1 MEMTVDIKQTG
12 IESAILC
19 APFDRALTELQKND
33 YKLISLPKNAQLRIQ
48 QGKDHYV
55 SKNGNWVKEGILYV
69 PGERSKLVRVS
80 PILESAK
87 EATHAHRT
95 GKEFYPTKEQIEQ
108 SLTDSVDFPE
118 KIIRIPTNRFDWGAL
133 TVYAFGG
140 EKKAKAYGEFLDDA
154 GIKEMP
160 VYAISKDY
168 VNKQSQPFIRQ
179 LWLGDLYDGSD
190 FDGYHWPLGDSDSV
204 RGVKVDAEGTSQ
216 ENKK

>member
-12 IESAILC
+12 IESVITH
-19 APFDRALTELQKND
+19 APFDKALESLTKKGYEI
-33 YKLISLPKNAQLRIQ
+33 ISLPQNAELRIQ
-48 QGKDHYV
+48 QCEDHDV
-55 SKNGNWVKEGILYV
+55 LRNGNWVKEGVLYI
-69 PGERSKLVRVS
+69 PGERNKLVRVS

-87 EATHAHRT
+87 EATQANRK
-95 GKEFYPTKEQIEQ
+95 GKEFYPTREQIEQ

-160 VYAISKDY
+160 VFAISKDY